1 MNAFFHQSERHIV
14 IRLIL
19 NYYDYMDENKDY
31 KYYLNYGIELT
42 NKGKFEEAIDEF
54 DKSLEIKSDSA
65 LTYFSKGIA
74 YHNLNKLEDAYE
86 CYTKAIDCNPQM
98 IDAYYNRAQV
108 ILAYDSPTDDELKS
122 ALSDLQKAVELDAK
136 FIDAYYYAAVVQKK
150 LGEYKAA
157 ITSLDKVIALQPDA
171 VHSRALKK
179 LILQKYLK

>member
-1 MNAFFHQSERHIV
+1 MSSAKTAIV
-14 IRLIL
+14 KKNIFK
-19 NYYDYMDENKDY
+19 YYDVMTETKDY

-42 NKGKFEEAIDEF
+42 NNGKFEEAVAEF
-54 DKSLEIKSDSA
+54 DKSLELNPNSA

-86 CYTKAIDCNPQM
+86 CYTKAIECNPNM

-108 ILAYDSPTDDELKS
+108 ILAYDEPSDDELKS
-122 ALSDLQKAVELDAK
+122 ALSDLQKASELDTK
-136 FIDAYYYAAVVQKK
+136 FIDAFYYAAVIQKK
-150 LGEYKAA
+150 LGTYQDA
-157 ITSLDKVIALQPDA
+157 IDSLDKVLALQPEA